1 MEQFYLDWKFVVN
14 KLSVIFIVNNYVIGL
29 QKIGVTQL
37 GEEEF
42 AVREGYGI
50 WFDYLLCVDEAMFLY
65 EEQFSREGWVKLGRV
80 LESQ

>member
-29 QKIGVTQL
+29 QKIGVMQL

-42 AVREGYGI
+42 VVREGYGI
-50 WFDYLLCVDEAMFLY
+50 WFDYLLCVDEAIFLY